1 MSETVQHS
9 SASGST
15 VWLVYEYTP
24 RVISHAL
31 SHAMSYNH
39 MYEHIKFIFKWRTS
53 SSTRMR
59 MSSTMPSVG

>member
-31 SHAMSYNH
+31 SHAMSYND
-39 MYEHIKFIFKWRTS
+39 T
-53 SSTRMR
+53 
-59 MSSTMPSVG
+59 

>member
-1 MSETVQHS
+1 MYRGRRLDMSETVQHS

-31 SHAMSYNH
+31 SHAMSYND
-39 MYEHIKFIFKWRTS
+39 T
-53 SSTRMR
+53 
-59 MSSTMPSVG
+59 